1 MRQDNPIRSHRVT
14 VFCDWLETVPFG
26 EEFDERPEYAFF
38 TDLTEDE
45 LVAAEHELVRRYARL
60 AHREDLQALTAQMAG
75 LRALASD
82 NDP

>member
-14 VFCDWLETVPFG
+14 AFCNWLETVPFG

-45 LVAAEHELVRRYARL
+45 LVAAEHELVRRYAGL
-60 AHREDLQALTAQMAG
+60 AHREDMKALTGPGQTAP
-75 LRALASD
+75 RASD
-82 NDP
+82 NDQ

>member
-1 MRQDNPIRSHRVT
+1 MRRDNPIRSHRVT
-14 VFCDWLETVPFG
+14 AFCNWLETVPFG

-45 LVAAEHELVRRYARL
+45 LVAAEHELVRRYAGF
-60 AHREDLQALTAQMAG
+60 AHREDF
-75 LRALASD
+75 RALAANMDGPGLPISD